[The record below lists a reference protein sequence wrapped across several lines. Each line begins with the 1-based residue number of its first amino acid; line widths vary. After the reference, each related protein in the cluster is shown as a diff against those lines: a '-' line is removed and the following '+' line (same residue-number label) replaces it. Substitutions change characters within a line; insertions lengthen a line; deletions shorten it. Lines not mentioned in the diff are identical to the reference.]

1 MTNQIQIEGMQHRHR
16 EQPPL
21 GWNDSSLSL
30 SRALALAGTL
40 WRGVKRKLTEEFPIG
55 LKFRWWRFSSCTM
68 DGEVLKNPLFLGQ
81 SGALR
86 IYRSVDRN
94 A

>member
-1 MTNQIQIEGMQHRHR
+1 MEGMQHRHR

-81 SGALR
+81 AGA
-86 IYRSVDRN
+86 
-94 A
+94 